1 MDDGMDMPQEHER
14 GYLRFEVLEEH
25 SFTGAELLKNLFNY
39 TDLEPRVVHSQA
51 LPPDVDRLLPPS
63 SGTDE
68 TPTDIVVRLRRR
80 PMTWKPT
87 NDCGITT

>member
-1 MDDGMDMPQEHER
+1 MNDGMDMPQEYER
-14 GYLRFEVLEEH
+14 RYLRFEVLEEH

-39 TDLEPRVVHSQA
+39 TKQGLRAVHSEA
-51 LPPDVDRLLPPS
+51 LPPDVDRLLPPF

-68 TPTDIVVRLRRR
+68 TPTDVVVRLRRR
-80 PMTWKPT
+80 AMTWKPT